1 VIIPEPE
8 CPAEGSGLR
17 QESGAAR
24 KDIAALLLGPAG
36 RGMKRRL
43 IRYSKPALISS
54 ETQVCLMS

>member
-36 RGMKRRL
+36 RGMKRRI
-43 IRYSKPALISS
+43 IRYSKPALIN
-54 ETQVCLMS
+54 